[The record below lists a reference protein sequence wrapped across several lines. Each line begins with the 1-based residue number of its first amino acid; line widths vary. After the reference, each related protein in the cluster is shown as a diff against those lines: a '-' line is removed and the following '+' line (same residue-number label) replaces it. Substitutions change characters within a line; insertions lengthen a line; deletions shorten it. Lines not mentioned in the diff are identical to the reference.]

1 MATRSSEA
9 APDQAG
15 SGRAGSGRVNMD
27 WDDAVLA
34 EARTQGI
41 PGSGGR
47 WRWLFSGIW
56 LVYLIQPISDLFGR
70 HDPAWIAG
78 GLVIAAAFC
87 AIYLPALMYVDERP
101 RWAGAG
107 LAALA
112 VLAAVACVVYGE
124 HWTPLWIYVSA
135 AGGLILTALFD
146 RRVAT
151 LGVVVISGLYLIS
164 CWITHLDGADTVA
177 VLLPVVLI
185 GLAMMG
191 FRMQLVLMHELARA
205 RETVAK
211 LAANEERLRLARDMH
226 DLTGQSL
233 SMITL
238 KSELAAKR
246 LTRLPASAERD
257 AILTELGDVSRVSR
271 QTLHDIREAVSG
283 YRRPTLAIEVITARS
298 ALEAAGIQLDDD
310 PELTIRSGTFDPD
323 AEAVLAWCL
332 REAVTN
338 VIRHSRARHCRL
350 RLTERLGEVSL
361 EVTDDGR
368 GFSGPAKDSAKDSA
382 KAAATGSGLRGIS
395 ERLSAVGGHLSLG
408 QGDNSRGFRLT
419 AIVPAATAAAGHNC
433 QP

>member
-9 APDQAG
+9 APGQAG
-15 SGRAGSGRVNMD
+15 SGRADSGRANRD

-56 LVYLIQPISDLFGR
+56 LAYLIQPISALFDR

-78 GLVIAAAFC
+78 GLIIAAAFC
-87 AIYLPALMYVDERP
+87 VIYLPALMYVDERP

-151 LGVVVISGLYLIS
+151 LGVVVISGLYLVS

-233 SMITL
+233 SVITL
-238 KSELAAKR
+238 KSELAGQAPDQAAR
-246 LTRLPASAERD
+246 LGRARRDPHRSRRHQPGQPADPARHQGGGQRLPPSHARHR
-257 AILTELGDVSRVSR
+257 GHHGPQRPR
-271 QTLHDIREAVSG
+271 GGRHRPG
-283 YRRPTLAIEVITARS
+283 RRPGA
-298 ALEAAGIQLDDD
+298 DH
-310 PELTIRSGTFDPD
+310 
-323 AEAVLAWCL
+323 AVGHV
-332 REAVTN
+332 RP
-338 VIRHSRARHCRL
+338 
-350 RLTERLGEVSL
+350 G
-361 EVTDDGR
+361 GR
-368 GFSGPAKDSAKDSA
+368 GGPGLVPARGRHQRDQALPCPALPGPAHRAPGRGVPRGHRRRPRLLRPSQGQLQ
-382 KAAATGSGLRGIS
+382 AAATGSGLRGIS
-395 ERLSAVGGHLSLG
+395 ERLSAAGGHLSLG
-408 QGDNSRGFRLT
+408 QGDNGRGFRLT
-419 AIVPAATAAAGHNC
+419 ATVPAATRSR
-433 QP
+433 P